1 MVIVDIGHPSRHVV
15 ISILNILIYQIT
27 IERLIIDSVI
37 SMKSFRYR
45 FHEVMNNTHFYGDR
59 WKYDYALKIETSDHF
74 VGSLFILG
82 TIVGFLGNSSAICF
96 FWPRRK
102 KTIHDLLYLAI
113 SAVDLVTVSSSF
125 PIIASLLNNRHP
137 IFFENSTFCTTWM
150 SVVLFAARMSIFLA
164 MVICINRTTVMKYP
178 NYPINRALAIA
189 VILGYSVIITVFDVV
204 FLLQPWCNSIYD
216 PRGSYCYIKCTD
228 DNDFSLIRRT
238 LIGIEFL
245 IPSLITA
252 VCFVIGVR
260 ILLSRPA
267 IGSDDDNRYRRV
279 SVTISMFTAVF
290 LVFNLPC
297 IAVLIWEALWLTGI
311 PQPYMVIDF
320 DDGWFY
326 FYLMSTIFPM
336 FLNAIANPLL
346 YALRMREYQNWIR
359 QAQRKIAR
367 IFHKSGDVDN

>member
-1 MVIVDIGHPSRHVV
+1 M

-45 FHEVMNNTHFYGDR
+45 FHKVMNNTHFHGDR

-150 SVVLFAARMSIFLA
+150 SVVLFAARMSRRSFWQWLFA
-164 MVICINRTTVMKYP
+164 STE
-178 NYPINRALAIA
+178 
-189 VILGYSVIITVFDVV
+189 
-204 FLLQPWCNSIYD
+204 LL
-216 PRGSYCYIKCTD
+216 
-228 DNDFSLIRRT
+228 L
-238 LIGIEFL
+238 
-245 IPSLITA
+245 
-252 VCFVIGVR
+252 
-260 ILLSRPA
+260 
-267 IGSDDDNRYRRV
+267 
-279 SVTISMFTAVF
+279 
-290 LVFNLPC
+290 
-297 IAVLIWEALWLTGI
+297 
-311 PQPYMVIDF
+311 
-320 DDGWFY
+320 
-326 FYLMSTIFPM
+326 
-336 FLNAIANPLL
+336 
-346 YALRMREYQNWIR
+346 
-359 QAQRKIAR
+359 
-367 IFHKSGDVDN
+367 